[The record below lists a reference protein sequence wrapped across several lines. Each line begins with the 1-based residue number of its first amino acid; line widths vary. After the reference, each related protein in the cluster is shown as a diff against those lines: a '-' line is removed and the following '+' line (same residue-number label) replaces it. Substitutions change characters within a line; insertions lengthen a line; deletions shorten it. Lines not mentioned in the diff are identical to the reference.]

1 MLVFLRARSCG
12 SLSIAT
18 LLANELD
25 ARSVVHGQLSLA
37 AVNQIE
43 VIHEAT
49 NGCKNLKIN

>member
-25 ARSVVHGQLSLA
+25 APSVVHGQLILA
-37 AVNQIE
+37 AVNQID
-43 VIHEAT
+43 VIHEAM
-49 NGCKNLKIN
+49 NARKNLKIN